1 LDTVLVVQ
9 VIFVPEDEGE
19 PADTAEIAGGL
30 RVVNIKSAEDDKFPD
45 ESVDC
50 TW

>member
-1 LDTVLVVQ
+1 
-9 VIFVPEDEGE
+9 VIVVPEDEGV

-30 RVVNIKSAEDDKFPD
+30 KVVNVKSAEVDKFPD

>member
-1 LDTVLVVQ
+1 MDAVLVVQ
-9 VIFVPEDEGE
+9 VMVVPEEEGD

-30 RVVNIKSAEDDKFPD
+30 KVVNVKSAEVDRFAD

-50 TW
+50 T